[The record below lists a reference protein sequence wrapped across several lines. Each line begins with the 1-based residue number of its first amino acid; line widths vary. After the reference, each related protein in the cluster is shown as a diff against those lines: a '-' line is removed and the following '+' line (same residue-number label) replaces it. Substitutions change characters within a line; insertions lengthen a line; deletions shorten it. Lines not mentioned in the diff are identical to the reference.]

1 MGKKYYESPMV
12 IGEEYVFST
21 PLCDSKVKSVS
32 LQNVEVDEWQTIDNQ
47 ISFD

>member
-1 MGKKYYESPMV
+1 MGKKNYERPMLL
-12 IGEEYVFST
+12 GEEYVFCA